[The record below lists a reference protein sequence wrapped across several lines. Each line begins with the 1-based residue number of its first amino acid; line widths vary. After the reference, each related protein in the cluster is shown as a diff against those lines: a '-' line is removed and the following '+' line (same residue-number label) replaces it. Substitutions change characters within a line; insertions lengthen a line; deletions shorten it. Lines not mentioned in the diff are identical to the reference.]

1 MGKVAVSML
10 SADFGHLADSCRMV
24 NQSIAWSIH
33 LDVIDG
39 VFVPNISYGF
49 PVIQAIARYARK
61 PMDAHLMTVEPS
73 RYYERYRELGVEWLT
88 VHYETCPHLNRDL
101 QEIRRLGMKAGIALN
116 PATPVSVLEQAV
128 YSADL
133 VLVMSVNPGFG
144 GQAFIE
150 ESLEKINRLD
160 RIRKEK
166 GLDFLIQV
174 DGGINDSNARILYEN
189 GADILV
195 AGNYVFKSP
204 DPLAAITAIS

>member
-1 MGKVAVSML
+1 ML

-33 LDVIDG
+33 LDVMDG

>member
-1 MGKVAVSML
+1 MGKVAVLML

-33 LDVIDG
+33 LDVMDG

>member
-1 MGKVAVSML
+1 
-10 SADFGHLADSCRMV
+10 
-24 NQSIAWSIH
+24 
-33 LDVIDG
+33 
-39 VFVPNISYGF
+39 
-49 PVIQAIARYARK
+49 
-61 PMDAHLMTVEPS
+61 
-73 RYYERYRELGVEWLT
+73 
-88 VHYETCPHLNRDL
+88 
-101 QEIRRLGMKAGIALN
+101 LN

>member
-33 LDVIDG
+33 LDVMDG

-88 VHYETCPHLNRDL
+88 VPYETCPHLNRDL

-133 VLVMSVNPGFG
+133 VLVMYVKPGFG